1 VEIRRAIASA
11 ILAHPEDADQLR
23 AVEANMTREIDTEGR
38 GLPVDPATGEMLI
51 HNIIRV
57 LVHGPSDPGD

>member
-1 VEIRRAIASA
+1 
-11 ILAHPEDADQLR
+11 
-23 AVEANMTREIDTEGR
+23 MTREIDTEGR